1 MIDRNNRSYRNFL
14 LQEADAKVLRF
25 LEVGTPVPQAWIDY
39 RQALRDVP
47 QTQDITK
54 REIVWPTKPE

>member
-1 MIDRNNRSYRNFL
+1 MFNVTNRDRRDAK
-14 LQEADAKVLRF
+14 LQDADVKVLRF
-25 LEVGTPVPQAWIDY
+25 LETGAPVPQAWLDY

-54 REIVWPTKPE
+54 LEIVWPTKPE

>member
-1 MIDRNNRSYRNFL
+1 MFEQNNRSLRNTF
-14 LQEADAKVLRF
+14 LQEADVKVLRF
-25 LEVGTPVPQAWIDY
+25 LEAGTPVPQAWLDY

-54 REIVWPTKPE
+54 LEIVWPTKPE

>member
-25 LEVGTPVPQAWIDY
+25 LEVGTPVPQSWLDY
-39 RQALRDVP
+39 RQALRDIP

>member
-1 MIDRNNRSYRNFL
+1 MFEKQNRERRNMF
-14 LQEADAKVLRF
+14 LQETDLTILRI
-25 LEVGTPVPQAWIDY
+25 LETNTPVPQAWIDY
-39 RQALRDVP
+39 RQALRDIP

>member
-1 MIDRNNRSYRNFL
+1 MFEQNNRNLRNVF
-14 LQEADAKVLRF
+14 LQEADIKVLRF
-25 LEVGTPVPQAWIDY
+25 LEVGQPVPQSWLDY
-39 RQALRDVP
+39 RQALRDIP

>member
-1 MIDRNNRSYRNFL
+1 MFERQNRNLRSVF
-14 LQEADAKVLRF
+14 LQEADIQVLRF
-25 LEVGTPVPQAWIDY
+25 LEVGQPVPQAWIDY